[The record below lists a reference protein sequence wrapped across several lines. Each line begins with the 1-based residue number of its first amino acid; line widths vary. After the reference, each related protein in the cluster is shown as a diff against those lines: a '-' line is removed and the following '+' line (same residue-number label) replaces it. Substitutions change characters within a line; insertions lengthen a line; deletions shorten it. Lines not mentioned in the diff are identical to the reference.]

1 MSESASEQPQGFQP
15 VHTIAFLSLFVALF
29 VPSLAHTAIPPAESA
44 KAFAWPVEMEI
55 EPTASEPLI
64 HAPSGVCW
72 DERKRMC
79 KADNIMTNL
88 AGVIAVH
95 GDSKEITES
104 ITELEAASIR
114 AKSLNVLKLGL
125 EDTKQIA
132 NNIGFLRSVPAKGS

>member
-1 MSESASEQPQGFQP
+1 M
-15 VHTIAFLSLFVALF
+15 
-29 VPSLAHTAIPPAESA
+29 
-44 KAFAWPVEMEI
+44 KI

-72 DERKRMC
+72 DERERMC

-104 ITELEAASIR
+104 ITELEAASFR